1 VPHSNCSDCRPPTTS
16 FSAKP
21 IGTVKTLARILQ
33 LSVEELQAITQS
45 AEQRYRP
52 ITIRKEGGGV
62 RPCHD
67 ALGVLKSIQ
76 HRIRVH
82 ILERVDY
89 PPYLHGGIKDPV
101 SPRGQKANAE
111 RHVNPGCLVTVD
123 IRNFY
128 LSVDHQFVFQI
139 FQRFFRF
146 PPAVAEILTTLTT
159 KGGCL
164 PQGSKTSDLLANLVF
179 WDIESQLV
187 ADFHERSITYTRL
200 MDDISCSTKSAMTHD
215 EMSYILTHLSSMVR
229 RKGLRLHPKKKT
241 IARGNQQQVTT
252 KLVVNRKTALTPK
265 LRSAIRS
272 EVRALEKMP
281 LAARTSKEYTTR
293 YRRASGRIAYMKQHH
308 PAEADQLRAKLKGL
322 PAPAQH

>member
-1 VPHSNCSDCRPPTTS
+1 MPHSNCSDCRPPKTS

-21 IGTVKTLARILQ
+21 IGTIRTLARILQ
-33 LSVEELQAITQS
+33 LPVEELQSIAKN

-52 ITIRKEGGGV
+52 ISVPKEGGGV

-101 SPRGQKANAE
+101 FPRGQKANAE
-111 RHVNPGCLVTVD
+111 THINPECLVTVD
-123 IRNFY
+123 IRKFY
-128 LSVDHQFVFQI
+128 PSVDHQFVFEI

-159 KGGCL
+159 KDGSL

-179 WDIESQLV
+179 WDIESQVV
-187 ADFHERSITYTRL
+187 ADFHERGITYTRL
-200 MDDISCSTKSAMTHD
+200 MDDISCSTKAAMTH
-215 EMSYILTHLSSMVR
+215 EEIAYILTQLSSMVR
-229 RKGLRLHPKKKT
+229 RKGLRLNPKKKT
-241 IARGNQQQVTT
+241 IARRNQQQVTT
-252 KLVVNRKTALTPK
+252 KLVVNQKTSLTPNK
-265 LRSAIRS
+265 RSKIRS
-272 EVRALEKMP
+272 EVRGLQRIP
-281 LAARTSKEYTTR
+281 PAARTSEQYKGKYN
-293 YRRASGRIAYMKQHH
+293 SVNGKVSYMKQHH
-308 PAEADQLRAKLKGL
+308 PAEADRLREMMKRV
-322 PAPAQH
+322 APPRD